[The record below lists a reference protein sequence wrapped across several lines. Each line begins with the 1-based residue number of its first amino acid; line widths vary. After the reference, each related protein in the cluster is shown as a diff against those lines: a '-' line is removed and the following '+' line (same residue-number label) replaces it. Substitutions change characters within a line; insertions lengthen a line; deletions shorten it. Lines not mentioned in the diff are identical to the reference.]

1 MDGRR
6 TTMEYA
12 KNIHFKYYDSDN
24 QLVSIANLLME
35 EASGFSMCNP
45 DEKFAIIVHG
55 WKESCETEWVPWMIS
70 NLTVFRGGCII
81 CMDYGGYASAD
92 RYLRLFRQFDPITEI
107 LAGKLRP
114 MEAMGFNL
122 GQGFIFGFSYGGHVA
137 VEASKRVGVRRL
149 EAIDICDIAGPAFD
163 FRRAH
168 IDHRNAARNV
178 QCIHTSRDKGSR
190 HTTTCHQNWKM
201 GTCGWF
207 QTAAADPP
215 KGSHGLCPYFY
226 LSAFSNDFLAVPK
239 PMGCM
244 ARKPARYWPE
254 GFRMGYREPRNDNQ
268 LVSIANLLMEEA
280 SGFSMCNPDEKFAI
294 IVHGWKE
301 SCETEWV
308 PWMISNLTVFR
319 GGCIICMDYGG
330 YASADRYL
338 RLFRQFDP
346 ITEIL
351 AGKLRLMEAM
361 GFNLGQGFIF
371 GFSYGGHVAVEA
383 SKRVGVRRLEA
394 IDICDIAGP
403 AFDFRRAH
411 IDHRNAARNVQ
422 CIHTSRDKGS
432 RHTTTCHQNWKM
444 GTCGWFQTAAADP
457 PKILAGKLRLMEAMG
472 FNLGQGFIFGF
483 SYGGHVAVEASK
495 RVGVRR
501 LEAIDICDIAGP
513 AFDFRRAHIDH
524 RNAARNVQCIHTSRD
539 KGSRHTTTCHQ
550 NWKMGTCGWFQ
561 TAAADPPKGS
571 HGLCPYFYLSAF
583 SNDFLAVPKPM
594 GCMARKPARYWP
606 EGFRMGYREPR
617 KWQVQ
622 GELFALTTKEYPF
635 TSNATEMNALDF
647 FPMLASETEHTEMDI
662 DFFVETTKKP

>member
-1 MDGRR
+1 MPQWRLIASVLVLFTCLPDISAKRSRNRNYLLPSPFSNVMDGRR

-92 RYLRLFRQFDPITEI
+92 RYLRLFRQFDPITE
-107 LAGKLRP
+107 
-114 MEAMGFNL
+114 
-122 GQGFIFGFSYGGHVA
+122 
-137 VEASKRVGVRRL
+137 
-149 EAIDICDIAGPAFD
+149 
-163 FRRAH
+163 
-168 IDHRNAARNV
+168 
-178 QCIHTSRDKGSR
+178 
-190 HTTTCHQNWKM
+190 
-201 GTCGWF
+201 
-207 QTAAADPP
+207 
-215 KGSHGLCPYFY
+215 
-226 LSAFSNDFLAVPK
+226 
-239 PMGCM
+239 
-244 ARKPARYWPE
+244 
-254 GFRMGYREPRNDNQ
+254 
-268 LVSIANLLMEEA
+268 
-280 SGFSMCNPDEKFAI
+280 
-294 IVHGWKE
+294 
-301 SCETEWV
+301 
-308 PWMISNLTVFR
+308 
-319 GGCIICMDYGG
+319 
-330 YASADRYL
+330 
-338 RLFRQFDP
+338 
-346 ITEIL
+346 
-351 AGKLRLMEAM
+351 
-361 GFNLGQGFIF
+361 
-371 GFSYGGHVAVEA
+371 
-383 SKRVGVRRLEA
+383 
-394 IDICDIAGP
+394 
-403 AFDFRRAH
+403 
-411 IDHRNAARNVQ
+411 
-422 CIHTSRDKGS
+422 
-432 RHTTTCHQNWKM
+432 
-444 GTCGWFQTAAADP
+444 
-457 PKILAGKLRLMEAMG
+457 ILAGKLRLMEAMG